1 MNSNN
6 RRCYGVLECS
16 SALVRRLREDWRVV
30 EMPGRWD
37 AAAAG
42 LRVRL
47 ARRGLAWRTERRP
60 LAA

>member
-6 RRCYGVLECS
+6 RRCYGVMVLPET
-16 SALVRRLREDWRVV
+16 LVRRLREEWRVV
-30 EMPGRWD
+30 ETPARWD
-37 AAAAG
+37 AVTAG
-42 LRVRL
+42 LRVQL